1 MMNFEVKAF
10 ADSYCA
16 FVLRAIK
23 KINATNLMKA
33 VLLALTLFL
42 AAYYATAQQSV
53 LLLEM
58 SNPNKNVYY
67 EVGDQLTFYL
77 SGKRS
82 KRTETILALEDSLVV
97 FREYTAPVGQITA
110 LHIDDRTRWWL
121 RYKPAQLALI
131 AGTGY
136 LVLDTVNNREL
147 NEGTLAIGG
156 SLIGLGLVFRL
167 LIPNKIE
174 MRRNTKLRILTV

>member
-1 MMNFEVKAF
+1 MNFEVKAF
-10 ADSYCA
+10 GDHYCA
-16 FVLRAIK
+16 FVPRAIK
-23 KINATNLMKA
+23 KTNATNLMKA
-33 VLLALTLFL
+33 VLLVLTLFL
-42 AAYYATAQQSV
+42 TAYHATAQQSV

-77 SGKRS
+77 PGKRS
-82 KRTETILALEDSLVV
+82 RRTETILDLEDSLVV
-97 FREYTAPVGQITA
+97 FRGYTVPVGQITA
-110 LHIDDRTRWWL
+110 LHIDDQTRWWL

-136 LVLDTVNNREL
+136 LVLDAVNNREL
-147 NEGTLAIGG
+147 DGGTLAIGG

-167 LIPNKIE
+167 LIPNKIRI
-174 MRRNTKLRILTV
+174 RRNTKLRILTV